1 MRKALSAALT
11 AGLLS
16 LVLVPAAGAAEDT
29 TTTRDRAV
37 SGLQAWLDGT
47 SRLEATF
54 RQSLISSALGTK
66 TAESGRM
73 YLERPGRLRW
83 DYLDPERKTALLI
96 GEGTTLYLEEDQQMI
111 RGHLDSSGALFPRLL
126 AGRDRVTEAFDA
138 RLVGTPA
145 SGGDGAYRLRLVPR
159 GEAGGLSEV
168 TLVLKPETFAISG
181 AEILDEAG
189 NRTTYVLGSVRRNGR
204 LPDGIF
210 AFEPPPGTEIVDQ
223 P

>member
-1 MRKALSAALT
+1 MRQALRAVLA
-11 AGLLS
+11 AGLLLLLLPS
-16 LVLVPAAGAAEDT
+16 AGRAEEGT
-29 TTTRDRAV
+29 ASRDRV
-37 SGLQAWLDGT
+37 ISGLQSWLDGT
-47 SRLEATF
+47 ARLEATF
-54 RQSLISSALGTK
+54 RQSLVSGALGT
-66 TAESGRM
+66 TTSESGKL

-83 DYLDPERKTALLI
+83 DYLQPERKTALLV
-96 GEGTTLYLEEDQQMI
+96 GEGTTLYLEEDRQMI
-111 RGHLDSSGALFPRLL
+111 RGHLDPSGALFPRLL

-145 SGGDGAYRLRLVPR
+145 TGSDGAYRLRLVPR
-159 GEAGGLSEV
+159 GEAAGLSEV
-168 TLVLKPETFAISG
+168 TLALRPDSFAISG

-189 NRTTYVLGSVRRNGR
+189 NRTTYVLSSLRRNGR